1 MKLLPALLVAACAL
15 LPQAFIP
22 VLAAATTDGA
32 PRCLYVEIASMP
44 IRYVGLG
51 LAPAVDGSIDGT
63 PATMLVDT
71 GAFATQLTMNG
82 ANKRDMGLQM
92 TGRMAEGVGGWSRL
106 YQARVREIVLGPTK
120 SRRSGFLPV
129 IGEADITPAFDAI
142 VGAPFLLQADLE
154 MDLRAKRMRFLRGR
168 DCDKTDLVIWKED
181 TIAVPFE
188 RNPDASPNP
197 HFTVTVDGRK
207 LDAIIDTGAHHTL
220 ILADA
225 AKRLGIDLADP
236 RVKRVGEATGIGSE
250 RAPEWSATF
259 DSVDIGGEIIHNAE
273 LGILEARGDL
283 RVDML
288 IGQDFLRAHRVL
300 FAMSQKKLYIAYLG
314 GTPFSRSAGLEPW
327 MREEAESGNPDAQFT
342 LAHLY
347 GSGRGVARD
356 PARSRAW
363 MEKAAAGGEPHARLL
378 TGRQALLSSHADQA
392 IPHLRA
398 GLDQLPADRY
408 GPLWLYLA
416 RVRNGEADL
425 GKRELQASLRKQE
438 QDDWPRPIADF
449 YVGKLDEAGLLGAA
463 AGDPKLARRRSCQA
477 NTYMAEWHAAHGDR
491 ARSDSMMASVRAHCG
506 APQAGNAGPSGA
518 PSPASPST

>member
-1 MKLLPALLVAACAL
+1 MKLLPALLASACVL
-15 LPQAFIP
+15 LPQASIP
-22 VLAAATTDGA
+22 VLAAAAADPA
-32 PRCLYVEIASMP
+32 PRCVYVEIASMP
-44 IRYVGLG
+44 VRYVGLG

-71 GAFATQLTMNG
+71 GDFETQLTMNG
-82 ANKRDMGLQM
+82 ANKRDMTLQM
-92 TGRMAEGVGGWSRL
+92 TGRTAVGVGGWSRL
-106 YQARVREIVLGPTK
+106 YAARVREIVLGPTK
-120 SRRSGFLPV
+120 SRRSGYMTV

-154 MDLRAKRMRFLRGR
+154 IDLRAKRMRFLRGR

-188 RNPDASPNP
+188 HSASTSPNP
-197 HFTVTVDGRK
+197 HFTVTVNGKK

-225 AKRLGIDLADP
+225 AKRLGIDLAGP
-236 RVKRVGEATGIGSE
+236 RVKRVGDAAGIGSE
-250 RAPEWSATF
+250 RAAQWSATF

-273 LGILEARGDL
+273 LGILEPRSEL
-283 RVDML
+283 QVDML

-356 PARSRAW
+356 PAQSRAW

-378 TGRQALLSSHADQA
+378 IGRQALLAGHVDEA
-392 IPHLRA
+392 ILQLRA
-398 GLDQLPADRY
+398 ALDQLPADRY

-416 RVRNGEADL
+416 RLRNGEADL
-425 GKRELQASLRKQE
+425 AKRELQASLKKQTE
-438 QDDWPRPIADF
+438 DDWPRPVADF
-449 YVGKLDEAGLLGAA
+449 YAGKLDEAGLLGAA
-463 AGDPKLARRRSCQA
+463 AKDPKFARTRSCQA
-477 NTYMAEWHAAHGDR
+477 NTYMAEWHAARGDR
-491 ARSDSMMASVRAHCG
+491 ARSDSLMASVRAHCG
-506 APQAGNAGPSGA
+506 VPQAGDAGPA
-518 PSPASPST
+518 RAQAPASPSA